1 MALRTR
7 PIAAYFLRQ
16 SGPWC
21 PIVVSNLNRATRKTH
36 YWIGIGILVPVL
48 IVVGS
53 GLLLQVKKQSDWVQ
67 PPEQRGTGTEPV
79 VDLEGILAAVINGTE
94 LGVASWD
101 DIDRL
106 DVRPG
111 KGLVKVRLK
120 NGWEVQVDLG
130 TGAVLQHDY
139 RRTDVIE
146 ALHDGSWFGG
156 DWTKLGVFLPSA
168 IGLFILALSGLW
180 LFLLPIR
187 SRRRQRRR
195 RIS

>member
-1 MALRTR
+1 M
-7 PIAAYFLRQ
+7 
-16 SGPWC
+16 
-21 PIVVSNLNRATRKTH
+21 SNLNRTTRKTH

-53 GLLLQVKKQSDWVQ
+53 GILLQVKKQWSWVQ
-67 PPEQRGTGTEPV
+67 PVEQRGTGTEPA
-79 VDLEGILAAVINGTE
+79 VDLEGILAAVVGGTD

-130 TGAVLQHDY
+130 TGAVLQQDF

-146 ALHDGSWFGG
+146 ALHDGSWFAG

-168 IGLFILALSGLW
+168 VGLFILALSGFW

-187 SRRRQRRR
+187 ARRRQRRR

>member
-1 MALRTR
+1 MTR
-7 PIAAYFLRQ
+7 PQ
-16 SGPWC
+16 NHSGPPWVF
-21 PIVVSNLNRATRKTH
+21 PVNLNRTTRKVH

-53 GLLLQVKKQSDWVQ
+53 GLLLQIKKQWDWVQ
-67 PPEQRGTGTEPV
+67 PPEQRGTGTVPE
-79 VDLEGILAAVINGTE
+79 VDLEGILDAVRLGTD
-94 LGVASWD
+94 LGVTSWD

-106 DVRPG
+106 DVRPS
-111 KGLVKVRLK
+111 KGLVKVRLE

-130 TGAVLQHDY
+130 TGAVLQQEF

-168 IGLFILALSGLW
+168 IGLFILSLSGLW
-180 LFLLPIR
+180 LFLLPFR
-187 SRRRQRRR
+187 ARRRQHRRR
-195 RIS
+195 DGFS